1 MEEKDDNSK
10 KSRKMKSFKQ
20 HLKEA
25 SMWDFLY
32 RKNDGVFYRGI
43 GRGGKGTGLGALGKG
58 VYLTWTESMAKAYAK
73 RIGGKGEVKRYQV
86 KRGLKIADVEKN
98 KDFANIKSAMGMGV
112 KDYSGDPMFAGM
124 LTMELK
130 RKGYD
135 GAVSDDVAIGIV
147 IFDEKNVEEVTKDA

>member
-1 MEEKDDNSK
+1 
-10 KSRKMKSFKQ
+10 MKTFKQ
-20 HLKEA
+20 LLKEA

-112 KDYSGDPMFAGM
+112 KDYSDDPMFAGM

>member
-1 MEEKDDNSK
+1 LEEKGDNSK
-10 KSRKMKSFKQ
+10 KGRKMKTFKQ
-20 HLKEA
+20 LLKEA

>member
-1 MEEKDDNSK
+1 
-10 KSRKMKSFKQ
+10 MKSFKQ

-32 RKNDGVFYRGI
+32 RKNKGMFYRGI

-86 KRGLKIADVEKN
+86 KKGLKIVDAETN
-98 KDFANIKSAMGMGV
+98 KDFASIKSAMGMGV
-112 KDYSGDPMFAGM
+112 KDYSSDPMFAGM

-147 IFDEKNVEEVTKDA
+147 IFDEKNVEEGTKDA

>member
-1 MEEKDDNSK
+1 
-10 KSRKMKSFKQ
+10 MKTLKQ
-20 HLKEA
+20 LLKEA

-32 RKNDGVFYRGI
+32 RKNKGVFYRGI

-86 KRGLKIADVEKN
+86 KRGLKIADAEQN
-98 KDFANIKSAMGMGV
+98 KDFASIKSAMGMGV

>member
-1 MEEKDDNSK
+1 
-10 KSRKMKSFKQ
+10 MKTFKQ
-20 HLKEA
+20 LLKEA

-32 RKNDGVFYRGI
+32 RKNKGVFYRGI

-86 KRGLKIADVEKN
+86 KRGLKIADAEQN
-98 KDFANIKSAMGMGV
+98 KDFASIKSAMGMGV
-112 KDYSGDPMFAGM
+112 KDYSSDPMFAGM

>member
-1 MEEKDDNSK
+1 
-10 KSRKMKSFKQ
+10 MKTFKQ

-25 SMWDFLY
+25 SMWNFLY
-32 RKNDGVFYRGI
+32 RKHKGVFYRGI
-43 GRGGKGTGLGALGKG
+43 GRGGKGSGLGALGKG
-58 VYLTWTESMAKAYAK
+58 IYLTWSEGMAKTFAK
-73 RIGGKGEVKRYQV
+73 KFGSGEVKKYQV
-86 KRGLKIADVEKN
+86 KRGLKIADAETN
-98 KDFANIKSAMGMGV
+98 KDFASIKSAMGMGV
-112 KDYSGDPMFAGM
+112 KDYSYDPMFAGM

>member
-1 MEEKDDNSK
+1 
-10 KSRKMKSFKQ
+10 MKTFKQ

>member
-1 MEEKDDNSK
+1 
-10 KSRKMKSFKQ
+10 MKSFKQ
-20 HLKEA
+20 MLKEA

-32 RKNDGVFYRGI
+32 RKNKGVFYRGI

-58 VYLTWTESMAKAYAK
+58 VYLTWTEGMAKAYAK
-73 RIGGKGEVKRYQV
+73 RLGGKGEVKKYQV
-86 KRGLKIADVEKN
+86 KRGLKIVDAEAD

-147 IFDEKNVEEVTKDA
+147 IFDEKNVEEVMQDA

>member
-1 MEEKDDNSK
+1 
-10 KSRKMKSFKQ
+10 MKTFKQ
-20 HLKEA
+20 LLKEA

-43 GRGGKGTGLGALGKG
+43 GRGGKGTGIGALGKG

>member
-1 MEEKDDNSK
+1 
-10 KSRKMKSFKQ
+10 MKTFKQ
-20 HLKEA
+20 MLKEA

-32 RKNDGVFYRGI
+32 RKNKGVFYRGI

-86 KRGLKIADVEKN
+86 KRGLKIVDVETN
-98 KDFANIKSAMGMGV
+98 KDFASIKSAMGMGV

-135 GAVSDDVAIGIV
+135 GVVSDDVAIGIV

>member
-1 MEEKDDNSK
+1 
-10 KSRKMKSFKQ
+10 MKSFKQ

-25 SMWDFLY
+25 SMWNYLY
-32 RKNDGVFYRGI
+32 RKNKGVFYRGI

-86 KRGLKIADVEKN
+86 KRGLKIADAEQN
-98 KDFANIKSAMGMGV
+98 KDFASIKSAMGMGV
-112 KDYSGDPMFAGM
+112 KHYSYDPMFAGM

-135 GAVSDDVAIGIV
+135 GVVSDDVAIGII

>member
-1 MEEKDDNSK
+1 
-10 KSRKMKSFKQ
+10 MKTFKQ

-135 GAVSDDVAIGIV
+135 GAVSDNVAIGIV

>member
-1 MEEKDDNSK
+1 
-10 KSRKMKSFKQ
+10 MKTFKQ
-20 HLKEA
+20 LLKEA

-124 LTMELK
+124 LTMDLK
-130 RKGYD
+130 RNGYE

-147 IFDEKNVEEVTKDA
+147 IFDEKNVKEVKKDA

>member
-1 MEEKDDNSK
+1 
-10 KSRKMKSFKQ
+10 MKTFKQ
-20 HLKEA
+20 LLKEA

-86 KRGLKIADVEKN
+86 KRGLKIADAEQN
-98 KDFANIKSAMGMGV
+98 KDFASIKSAMGMGV
-112 KDYSGDPMFAGM
+112 SDYSDDPMFAGM

-135 GAVSDDVAIGIV
+135 GVVSDDVAIGIV

>member
-1 MEEKDDNSK
+1 
-10 KSRKMKSFKQ
+10 MKTFKQ
-20 HLKEA
+20 LLKEA

>member
-1 MEEKDDNSK
+1 
-10 KSRKMKSFKQ
+10 MKSFKQ

-32 RKNDGVFYRGI
+32 RKNKGMFYRGI

-86 KRGLKIADVEKN
+86 KRGLKIADAEQN
-98 KDFANIKSAMGMGV
+98 KDFASIKSAMGMGV
-112 KDYSGDPMFAGM
+112 KDYSSDPMFAGM

-147 IFDEKNVEEVTKDA
+147 IFDEKNVEEVMKNA

>member
-1 MEEKDDNSK
+1 
-10 KSRKMKSFKQ
+10 MKTFKQ
-20 HLKEA
+20 LLKEA

-147 IFDEKNVEEVTKDA
+147 IFDEKNVKEVTKDA

>member
-1 MEEKDDNSK
+1 
-10 KSRKMKSFKQ
+10 MKTFKQ
-20 HLKEA
+20 MLKEA

-32 RKNDGVFYRGI
+32 RKNKGVFYRGI

-86 KRGLKIADVEKN
+86 KRGLKIADAEKN

>member
-1 MEEKDDNSK
+1 
-10 KSRKMKSFKQ
+10 MKSFKQ
-20 HLKEA
+20 MLKEA

-32 RKNDGVFYRGI
+32 RKNKGVFYRGI

-86 KRGLKIADVEKN
+86 KKGLKIVDAETN
-98 KDFANIKSAMGMGV
+98 KDFASIKSAMGMGV
-112 KDYSGDPMFAGM
+112 KDYSSDPMFAGM

-135 GAVSDDVAIGIV
+135 GVVSDDVAIGIV